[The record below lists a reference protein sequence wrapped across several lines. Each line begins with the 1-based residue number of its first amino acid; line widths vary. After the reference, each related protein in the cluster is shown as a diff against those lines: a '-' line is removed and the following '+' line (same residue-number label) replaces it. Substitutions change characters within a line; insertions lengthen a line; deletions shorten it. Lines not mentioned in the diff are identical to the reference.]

1 VRKILFLLV
10 SGLLLIFV
18 APAGVKAVSPLEGKV
33 IMVDPG
39 HGGYD
44 PGAVRAGILEKNINL
59 QIAIKLKGLLEGKG
73 ARVLLTRDG
82 DYNLA
87 VAGLH
92 KKEAHRYDLGKR
104 LDIAKQSG
112 ACLLISIHTN
122 CTFSRSQQGA
132 EVFYYPPSENGKI
145 VADSIQSELRSI
157 PGMSKRISK
166 ASNCFILRNASMPA
180 VLIEVGY
187 LSSPGERKNLQV
199 SEYQELI
206 SQKISSGI
214 LNYLVSKN
222 KSGAAVP
229 PVMGT
234 YENPWLESGFLRYNR
249 I

>member
-1 VRKILFLLV
+1 MRKILFLLV
-10 SGLLLIFV
+10 SGLLLIFA

-33 IMVDPG
+33 IVVDPG

-59 QIAIKLKGLLEGKG
+59 QIAIKLKGLLEGNG
-73 ARVLLTRDG
+73 ARVVLTRDG